1 MSALKSHKPHPSNS
15 MVWLVRVHNLK
26 QQVGICNQPLAAQTV
41 IKMTVAMAFT
51 SSTKEIYTSQR
62 LSVELE

>member
-1 MSALKSHKPHPSNS
+1 MSDLQSHKPHPSNS
-15 MVWLVRVHNLK
+15 MAWLVRVRNFK

-41 IKMTVAMAFT
+41 IKVTAAMAFT